1 MVSTNGGISV
11 RTSLLSSAPA
21 RTGAPFALTLA
32 TAEGALAVAARAP
45 TRQHTRAHGRD
56 DARARASD
64 ARLPAAFEGA
74 FVLDAPGGGM

>member
-1 MVSTNGGISV
+1 MRGKRAKEVAFEESV
-11 RTSLLSSAPA
+11 DVPGSALD
-21 RTGAPFALTLA
+21 F
-32 TAEGALAVAARAP
+32 
-45 TRQHTRAHGRD
+45 QIDRAHGRD